1 MDRAAAVTAVVLGLL
16 CLCSAQDL
24 QNTLQDP
31 KITGGACSVQYR
43 QIIAA
48 HYATANLT
56 SCSALIT
63 TALNTTVKSQC
74 PPSTIGSPVQRCMNT
89 TKAAA
94 DSWASWVRGCEIM
107 YVANRAGS
115 GESEEGFTY
124 KDNSCF
130 PIFNSFNDF
139 SSWLYGRQ
147 VGSSAAGMRVA
158 YFTVLAALALFG
170 FVMW

>member
-1 MDRAAAVTAVVLGLL
+1 MNRAAAVTAVVLGLL
-16 CLCSAQDL
+16 CLCSAQVV

-74 PPSTIGSPVQRCMNT
+74 PPSAIGSPVQQCMNT
-89 TKAAA
+89 TK
-94 DSWASWVRGCEIM
+94 
-107 YVANRAGS
+107 RAGS

-147 VGSSAAGMRVA
+147 IGSSAAGMRVA
-158 YFTVLAALALFG
+158 YLTVLAALALFG